1 MFESKNVDCW
11 SCNDLSKIVTT
22 YYIDTDTH
30 EQFKAR
36 FSLDE
41 IKTIKCKV
49 GLWYFIEFNC
59 KPNKEFALPENIIED
74 NFNITFSN
82 VTDDSNELEYA
93 NGALDDYYRV
103 GF

>member
-11 SCNDLSKIVTT
+11 SCNDLSKIVMT

-49 GLWYFIEFNC
+49 G
-59 KPNKEFALPENIIED
+59 
-74 NFNITFSN
+74 S
-82 VTDDSNELEYA
+82 
-93 NGALDDYYRV
+93 
-103 GF
+103 